1 MGWELGGGP
10 RGSEMTEKVKRKFE
24 ALEEKKKPPNLVTQV
39 VGIADLEH
47 RGLVSLLQVIP

>member
-1 MGWELGGGP
+1 
-10 RGSEMTEKVKRKFE
+10 MTEKVKRKFE